1 MRKKL
6 LTNGNVFKRTDG
18 RWGGVVWYMDEQGE
32 RKRKSFSGTTKQE
45 ANKKITAYI
54 AEFEKTIEDT
64 DESKKL
70 LKDSLQ
76 NWLETVKFPSVE
88 QTSYDRL
95 EGTARCQIYPLLG
108 DKVVGDITPADV
120 KAMLNHWM
128 YLGRSYSLV
137 KKAYV
142 LLNEYYRNLYV
153 EERIHKNPMDNVE
166 MMKKANFLSAQGK
179 EDLPECETIESEDC
193 TPSLSQAVR
202 MKKLSQQGLLDD
214 DKILEIMSEE
224 KANQKERIKIPTEKL
239 RKYFPKNYSTSQIE
253 EAIIDEDTWKRVRE
267 LKKHRRRNTVTGRTS
282 LFSGLAYCADCGSK
296 LYFCASKSIDKDA
309 EFFRCSQY
317 KDNRGKCT
325 IHFIRNVVL
334 EEWVLT
340 AIRNVAEYISQFE
353 PVFLYLFAK
362 QHKLSKQHNL
372 KMAKQNLEHSKMRIA
387 EIDRVLTKLY
397 EDNALGKITDERFE
411 RLSAT
416 YELEQKELYEAISK
430 AEQDIENAE
439 QENVDLKVFLQ
450 TIRQCTDLKELAPT
464 IVNTLIK
471 RIDVHNPDEKF
482 KHRRV
487 KIDIYFTAVGLI
499 SIPDEK
505 ELLALMDEIR
515 NEKSA

>member
-54 AEFEKTIEDT
+54 AEFEKAIEDT

-179 EDLPECETIESEDC
+179 EDLPECETIEVFTDEE
-193 TPSLSQAVR
+193 
-202 MKKLSQQGLLDD
+202 LD
-214 DKILEIMSEE
+214 KF
-224 KANQKERIKIPTEKL
+224 KTEAF
-239 RKYFPKNYSTSQIE
+239 RTYSTG
-253 EAIIDEDTWKRVRE
+253 KRVYQQAGAFILMLNTGLRTGE
-267 LKKHRRRNTVTGRTS
+267 LLGVLNS
-282 LFSGLAYCADCGSK
+282 D
-296 LYFCASKSIDKDA
+296 ID
-309 EFFRCSQY
+309 
-317 KDNRGKCT
+317 
-325 IHFIRNVVL
+325 L
-334 EEWVLT
+334 ENKT
-340 AIRNVAEYISQFE
+340 
-353 PVFLYLFAK
+353 
-362 QHKLSKQHNL
+362 
-372 KMAKQNLEHSKMRIA
+372 M
-387 EIDRVLTKLY
+387 
-397 EDNALGKITDERFE
+397 
-411 RLSAT
+411 
-416 YELEQKELYEAISK
+416 
-430 AEQDIENAE
+430 
-439 QENVDLKVFLQ
+439 
-450 TIRQCTDLKELAPT
+450 TIRQA
-464 IVNTLIK
+464 
-471 RIDVHNPDEKF
+471 
-482 KHRRV
+482 V
-487 KIDIYFTAVGLI
+487 KLVD
-499 SIPDEK
+499 
-505 ELLALMDEIR
+505 
-515 NEKSA
+515 